1 MSHLFTPLK
10 IKEVE
15 FRNRIFVSPM
25 CQYSSVEGM
34 PTDWHLVHLV
44 SRAVGGAGLVMVEA
58 TAVSRQGRI
67 SPDDSGIWADD
78 HIRGFQRI
86 TRLVKDQ
93 GAIPG
98 IQLAHAGRKASTRKP
113 WLGGGPL
120 AKNEHPWQTLAPSA
134 VPFADGYP
142 APKEIDENDLDEL
155 LQQYETAAR
164 RALEAGFKT
173 VEIHM
178 AHGYL
183 LHQFLSPLS
192 NKRIDKYG
200 GSFENRIRFP
210 LEVARVVRDNWPD
223 HFPLFVRISVT
234 DWADSGWDL
243 EQSIQ
248 LAKSLKEIGIDL
260 IDCSSGGLI
269 PGVKIPAAPGYQTG
283 FAAEIRRQAG
293 IKTAAVG
300 MITEPH
306 QAEHILTTGQADAV
320 FMAREMLRN
329 PYWPL
334 KAAREL
340 GDDVEWPH
348 QYQRAKQ
355 K

>member
-25 CQYSSVEGM
+25 CQYSSVDGM

-67 SPDDSGIWADD
+67 SPDDSGIWADE

-86 TRLVKDQ
+86 TRLVKEHD
-93 GAIPG
+93 AAPG

-120 AKNEHPWQTLAPSA
+120 AENEHPWQTLAPSA
-134 VPFADGYP
+134 FPFAEGYP
-142 APKEIDENDLDEL
+142 APKEINENDLDEL
-155 LQQYETAAR
+155 LQQYETATK
-164 RALEAGFKT
+164 RALEAGFET

-192 NKRIDKYG
+192 NKRTDKYG
-200 GSFENRIRFP
+200 GSFENRTRFP
-210 LEVARVVRDNWPD
+210 LEVARVVRDNWPE
-223 HFPLFVRISVT
+223 HLPLFVRISVT
-234 DWADSGWDL
+234 DWADGGWDL

-260 IDCSSGGLI
+260 IDCSSGGLK
-269 PGVKIPAAPGYQTG
+269 PGVKIPAALVGTEQS
-283 FAAEIRRQAG
+283 RRAPSLLPPALQ
-293 IKTAAVG
+293 G
-300 MITEPH
+300 M
-306 QAEHILTTGQADAV
+306 GKADAPHHEGS
-320 FMAREMLRN
+320 AHDLESRQHGRALHHRLRRPQQRQTPGLTLISKDAPSRQV
-329 PYWPL
+329 PYGL
-334 KAAREL
+334 
-340 GDDVEWPH
+340 
-348 QYQRAKQ
+348 
-355 K
+355 